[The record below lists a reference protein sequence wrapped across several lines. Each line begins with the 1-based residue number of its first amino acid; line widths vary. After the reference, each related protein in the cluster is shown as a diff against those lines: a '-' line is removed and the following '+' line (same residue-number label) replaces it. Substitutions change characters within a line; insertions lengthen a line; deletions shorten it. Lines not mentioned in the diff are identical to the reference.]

1 MFLVAIACNLSSDS
15 RPPTLAPRATNTP
28 PPTIGYA
35 TLPPEELPQQ
45 ATPVGPQQQDTT
57 LLNLINQ
64 VATDRLSM
72 HVTTMQGYYT
82 RHVNSPSNNPSQG
95 IGAAKNY
102 VLERFE
108 EIRANSYQN
117 SFVVFSHDFV
127 VNWAGTQ
134 ATGTNVVGIL
144 NGTEPERGVIV
155 IGAHYDSISLDI
167 EDGNAYAPGANDNA
181 SGVAALIELARIL
194 SQRPHRA
201 TIMFVAFGAEEVQ
214 RQGSIAFVKDYVQ
227 GNNIDV
233 DYMINMDIIGSST
246 GPNGAFDDNH
256 IRLFSAEPNNS
267 PSRELARMFNLI
279 VSKYVPE
286 MSVYLEPAAD
296 REGRYGDHMSFSDAG
311 IAAVRFI
318 ESLENPNLH
327 HTDRDRWEAMR
338 PNYLTRATQT
348 ILACVTVLADGPRPP
363 QNIVLRANENGTRT
377 LVWDITPDA
386 AGYLVALRAPNS
398 LAFNQTFPVNS
409 NSSGEWDKF
418 TPQYYEG
425 VAVFAVDASG
435 LMGPVSFEYSIAN

>member
-1 MFLVAIACNLSSDS
+1 MFLVGIACNLSSDS
-15 RPPTLAPRATNTP
+15 RPPTLAPRATSTP

-45 ATPVGPQQQDTT
+45 TTPVAPQQNTT

-64 VATDRLSM
+64 VAVDRLSM
-72 HVTTMQGYYT
+72 HVTSLSGFYS
-82 RHVNSPSNNPSQG
+82 RHVNSVRNNGTQG
-95 IGAAKNY
+95 IDAARDY
-102 VLERFE
+102 VLRQFE

-117 SFVVFSHDFV
+117 SFVVFPHEFA
-127 VNWAGTQ
+127 VNWAGIQT
-134 ATGTNVVGIL
+134 TGTNVVGIL

-155 IGAHYDSISLDI
+155 IGAHYDSISVDF

-181 SGVAALIELARIL
+181 SGTAALIELARIM

-214 RQGSIAFVKDYVQ
+214 RQGSIAFVKDYIQ
-227 GNNIDV
+227 DQNIKV

-246 GPNGAFDDNH
+246 GPNGTFNDNQ
-256 IRLFSAEPNNS
+256 IRVFSAEPNNS
-267 PSRELARMFNLI
+267 PSREMARMFNLI
-279 VSKYVPE
+279 VSRYMPDMAVL
-286 MSVYLEPAAD
+286 LEGAAD
-296 REGRYGDHMSFSDAG
+296 REGRYSDHVSFNDAG
-311 IAAVRFI
+311 MAAVRFI
-318 ESLENPNLH
+318 EALENPNLQ

-338 PNYLTRATQT
+338 PAYLTRATQT
-348 ILACVTVLADGPRPP
+348 ILSCLTALADGPRPP

-398 LAFNQTFPVNS
+398 MAFNQTFPVNS

-418 TPQYYEG
+418 TPQFYEG
-425 VAVFAVDASG
+425 VAVFAVDSSG